1 MTRCTHGQPMYSGGR
16 GSIRARVS
24 GQRCG
29 EGVAA
34 GSMFCDLHRLEHLA
48 TLKPVD
54 PHQQIIRD
62 LRWRFGVG
70 SGVVV

>member
-1 MTRCTHGQPMYSGGR
+1 MRCTHGQPMYSGGR

-29 EGVAA
+29 ERVVA
-34 GSMFCDLHRLEHLA
+34 GSMFCAEHREEHLA

-62 LRWRFGVG
+62 LRCQSRTA

>member
-1 MTRCTHGQPMYSGGR
+1 MPACSHTEASFTNGRHHKDRCSAPRLPT
-16 GSIRARVS
+16 
-24 GQRCG
+24 
-29 EGVAA
+29 
-34 GSMFCDLHRLEHLA
+34 SMFCDPHRLEHLA

-70 SGVVV
+70 SGVFT